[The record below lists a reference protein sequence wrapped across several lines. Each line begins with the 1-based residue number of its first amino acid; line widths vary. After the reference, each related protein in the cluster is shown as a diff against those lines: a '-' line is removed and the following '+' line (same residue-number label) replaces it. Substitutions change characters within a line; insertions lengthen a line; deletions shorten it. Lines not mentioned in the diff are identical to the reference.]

1 MNDYDLLLKPD
12 ILMFMCSYFRVM
24 CSDRTASETPLYVTV
39 LYTDTQEVNVS
50 SLIQEQCMHISE
62 IMSFIS
68 SIYISLLENG
78 NLIFVPERVVLI
90 SRFDWSLNALGSY
103 RALIGH

>member
-1 MNDYDLLLKPD
+1 
-12 ILMFMCSYFRVM
+12 
-24 CSDRTASETPLYVTV
+24 
-39 LYTDTQEVNVS
+39 
-50 SLIQEQCMHISE
+50 
-62 IMSFIS
+62 MSFIS
-68 SIYISLLENG
+68 SIYISLLENE